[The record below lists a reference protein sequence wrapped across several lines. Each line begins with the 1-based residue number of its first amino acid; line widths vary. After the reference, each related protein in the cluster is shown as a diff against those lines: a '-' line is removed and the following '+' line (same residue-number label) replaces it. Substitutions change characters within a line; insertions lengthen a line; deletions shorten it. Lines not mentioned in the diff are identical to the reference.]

1 MRSGAGGDEDMK
13 ARKQRTGSECK
24 KKKCK
29 RYKLYKAWACYSSE
43 LMVCMN
49 CKWSHVSQ
57 YEKEQSQ

>member
-1 MRSGAGGDEDMK
+1 MK